1 MSLNIASIDWA
12 EEKEMIQTS
21 AHKQTKACVLD
32 TRVNEVLPACRTP
45 QKIPVSYTH
54 LRAHETS
61 SSISYA
67 VFCL

>member
-45 QKIPVSYTH
+45 QKILFQNNAY
-54 LRAHETS
+54 ETFRCRGQS
-61 SSISYA
+61 M
-67 VFCL
+67 